1 MKEKIKEHISK
12 HSIIYGAILIFF
24 CIAGYGMADIN
35 LTLSD
40 EMFNFANI
48 FKLYN
53 GVELYSEN
61 NIIVTPLYF
70 YLVNFIFKLF
80 GANMLVFKIINVII
94 FEIIMV
100 IIIKM
105 LKKLGVPVVRSVVY
119 ILLLI
124 FPFLRDLFVCGTNYN
139 TLAMLFWLLG
149 MNFIIKKDKLE
160 VKALEQGI
168 ISALVFATKQN
179 IGIYYLLG
187 ITLFTLYN
195 HKKELKIAIKKI
207 LGIYTVFAIITAGWC
222 LILALNG
229 QFKDFINYCFLGIGE
244 FSKNNTSMLW
254 GEMLY
259 YIIPISIIIGV
270 IIWVKK
276 YKISKDNKIYKT
288 IIFLGCFMIA
298 ALPIG
303 YPIFNSYHVKLSI
316 VPSVILLIY
325 LGNCIMNLISDL
337 LKHKAIFIVIVIYI
351 TILIILNF
359 VQIGLFIGTLSNPN
373 YELEYN
379 DGFYGTRLA
388 EGYKNALGE
397 ISTFIK
403 EKEAEGKEVI
413 IFSGEANL
421 YEVPLGRHKKDYDLP
436 YLGNWGYKGEERI
449 INEIKNFKKTYVIM
463 REEDYIGQESER
475 VKDVI
480 KEEYESMGD
489 LAGYKLY
496 YKE

>member
-1 MKEKIKEHISK
+1 MKEKIKKHISK
-12 HSIIYGAILIFF
+12 HSIIYGAILVFF
-24 CIAGYGMADIN
+24 CIAGYGMADRN
-35 LTLSD
+35 LVLSD

-61 NIIVTPLYF
+61 NIIITPLYF

-80 GANMLVFKIINVII
+80 GANMLIFKIINVII
-94 FEIIMV
+94 FEIIMI

-105 LKKLGVPVVRSVVY
+105 LKKLGVPVIRSVVY

-139 TLAMLFWLLG
+139 TLAMLFWILG
-149 MNFIIKKDKLE
+149 MNFIIKKDELE
-160 VKALEQGI
+160 VRVLEQGI

-187 ITLFTLYN
+187 LTLFILYN
-195 HKKELKIAIKKI
+195 HKKELKTAIKKL
-207 LGIYTVFAIITAGWC
+207 LGIYAIFTIVTAGWC
-222 LILALNG
+222 VILAANG

-244 FSKNNTSMLW
+244 FSNNNTSLLW

-259 YIIPISIIIGV
+259 YIIPVSIIIGV
-270 IIWVKK
+270 IVWVKK
-276 YKISKDNKIYKT
+276 YKVSKDNKIFRIT
-288 IIFLGCFMIA
+288 MFLICFMIA

-316 VPSVILLIY
+316 VPSIILLIY

-337 LKHKAIFIVIVIYI
+337 LKHKAIFIVLIIYVA
-351 TILIILNF
+351 ILIILNF
-359 VQIGLFIGTLSNPN
+359 IQIGLFIQIIADPN
-373 YELEYN
+373 YELDYT
-379 DGFYGTRLA
+379 DGFYGTKLA
-388 EGYKNALGE
+388 DGYKNALEE
-397 ISTFIK
+397 ISSFIK
-403 EKEAEGKEVI
+403 EKETEGKDVI

-421 YEVPLGRHKKDYDLP
+421 YEVPLGRHNKDYDLP
-436 YLGNWGYKGEERI
+436 YLGNWGYKGEDRI
-449 INEIKNFKKTYVIM
+449 IKEIKDFENTYIIM
-463 REEDYIGQESER
+463 REEDYIGQESEK

-480 KEEYESMGD
+480 KEEYED
-489 LAGYKLY
+489 LGEIAGYKLY